1 MYPYPRYN
9 VNIVN
14 RDGGDGIMADAAL
27 VNLPELHALVDEV
40 LELDLHHPYSAQQ
53 EISNFIEKIKRL
65 DL

>member
-1 MYPYPRYN
+1 
-9 VNIVN
+9 
-14 RDGGDGIMADAAL
+14 MADAAL

-53 EISNFIEKIKRL
+53 EISKFIEKIKRL